1 MKCNLREEL
10 RGRVQNVLP
19 RMDLLPRR
27 RAAVLA
33 WRESDAAAARLCGA
47 TAPFWALYHPCPLGD
62 APEQTLRTCLEN
74 LAEERRE
81 GAVVCP
87 DGVYLLWVWSGEKP
101 AGLDT
106 LTAQF
111 RDRLSVRVEQC
122 RLTADTDCAHDGV
135 GRLWL
140 VDPGVPGAADGLTA
154 LLLMGG
160 LDVPLISGNLNVPA
174 RLQAALHSS
183 VERDLARQLR
193 DKLEALTE
201 GTQDR
206 EKERFREEFGPTEQD
221 LKTLLGQVPLLQDLP
236 VTGAE
241 ALAERLEPEEGLMR
255 RMARALWSGTSALQ
269 SITVRGLLEGLFGR
283 PEGRAPNDWLLDRVL
298 PELPRLC
305 GDYISKLELR
315 QRCFRQSLRLLTGEA
330 AGLALYFQEQARAA
344 QDQQKI
350 QLDEALGRELTP
362 HGTHPAQLLAAAE
375 PELELWEG
383 CVLSGLEAAW
393 WGCVS
398 EFFSQDSGLVRQ
410 AWEKWEE
417 LIRALIILGD
427 MELGPQRVPAGL
439 PGDWRQE
446 TPSTLLT
453 GLYSQ
458 VEFTGEDAAVLAESA
473 RKRAEKAFRAVG
485 LEETV
490 LLWDGDSMDLLKE
503 SRSCTGQPL
512 FEDRNGV
519 LTARSNTGSV
529 RVLPVQG
536 LGRRLMWEL
545 RMSIRAE
552 RPGGAAQ
559 DWNRPG
565 VVNQQ
570 SGEEG

>member
-47 TAPFWALYHPCPLGD
+47 TAPFRALYRPCPLGD
-62 APEQTLRTCLEN
+62 APERTLRTCLEN

-81 GAVVCP
+81 GAIVCP
-87 DGVYLLWVWSGEKP
+87 DGVYLLWVWSEEPPG
-101 AGLDT
+101 GLGT
-106 LTAQF
+106 LTENF
-111 RDRLSVRVEQC
+111 RDRLPIRVEQC
-122 RLTADTDCAHDGV
+122 RLTADASCRFNEP

-140 VDPGVPGAADGLTA
+140 VDSGVPGAADALTA
-154 LLLMGG
+154 LLLLGSA
-160 LDVPLISGNLNVPA
+160 DENLISGDLKVPA
-174 RLQAALHSS
+174 RLQATLHSA

-201 GTQDR
+201 GEQAR
-206 EKERFREEFGPTEQD
+206 EKEHFREAFGPTERD
-221 LKTLLGQVPLLQDLP
+221 LETLLGRVPLLQNLP
-236 VTGAE
+236 VTGGE
-241 ALAERLEPEEGLMR
+241 ALAERLRPEEGLFS
-255 RMARALWSGTSALQ
+255 RMARAFRGEQDGSR
-269 SITVRGLLEGLFGR
+269 TVSVRAALEGLFGR
-283 PEGRAPNDWLLDRVL
+283 PEGRAPHEWLLEQVL
-298 PELPRLC
+298 PVLPRLC
-305 GDYISKLELR
+305 REYIARLELE
-315 QRCFRQSLRLLTGEA
+315 QRCFRQPLRLLTGEA

-350 QLDEALGRELTP
+350 QLDEALGRDMSVR
-362 HGTHPAQLLAAAE
+362 GSHPAQLLSAAE
-375 PELELWEG
+375 PELKLWES
-383 CVLSGLEAAW
+383 CVRSSLEAAW

-398 EFFSQDSGLVRQ
+398 EFFSADSGLVRQ
-410 AWEKWEE
+410 AREKREE
-417 LIRALIILGD
+417 LTRALTILGA

-485 LEETV
+485 QEETV

-503 SRSCTGQPL
+503 SRSRTGQPL

-519 LTARSNTGSV
+519 LTARSNTGNV

-536 LGRRLMWEL
+536 MGRRLMWEL
-545 RMSIRAE
+545 HISR
-552 RPGGAAQ
+552 RPDG
-559 DWNRPG
+559 
-565 VVNQQ
+565 
-570 SGEEG
+570 GEER

>member
-1 MKCNLREEL
+1 MKYNLREAL

-47 TAPFWALYHPCPLGD
+47 TAPFRALYRPCPLGD
-62 APEQTLRTCLEN
+62 TPEQALRACLEN

-101 AGLDT
+101 VGLDT
-106 LTAQF
+106 LTADF
-111 RDRLSVRVEQC
+111 RGRLPIRVEQC
-122 RLTADTDCAHDGV
+122 RLTAEADCTHDGV

-140 VDPGVPGAADGLTA
+140 ADPGIPGAADALTA
-154 LLLMGG
+154 LLLLGSA
-160 LDVPLISGNLNVPA
+160 DESLISGNLKVPA
-174 RLQAALHSS
+174 RLQATLHSA

-201 GTQDR
+201 GEQAR
-206 EKERFREEFGPTEQD
+206 EKEHFREEFGPTERD
-221 LKTLLGQVPLLQDLP
+221 LETLLGRVPLLQNLP

-255 RMARALWSGTSALQ
+255 RMARALRGEADTGRT
-269 SITVRGLLEGLFGR
+269 ITVRAALEGLFGR
-283 PEGRAPNDWLLDRVL
+283 PEGRAPHEWLLDRVL
-298 PELPRLC
+298 PVLPRVC
-305 GDYISKLELR
+305 SDYIGQLELK
-315 QRCFRQSLRLLTGEA
+315 QRCFRQSLRLLAGEA
-330 AGLALYFQEQARAA
+330 TGLALYFQEQARAA
-344 QDQQKI
+344 QNQQKI
-350 QLDEALGRELTP
+350 QLDEALGRDLTVR
-362 HGTHPAQLLAAAE
+362 GSHPAQLLSAAE
-375 PELELWEG
+375 PELKLWEG
-383 CVLSGLEAAW
+383 CVRSGLEAAW

-398 EFFSQDSGLVRQ
+398 EFFSVDSGLVRQ
-410 AWEKWEE
+410 AREKREE
-417 LIRALIILGD
+417 LTRALTILGA
-427 MELGPQRVPAGL
+427 MELGPWREPAGL

-446 TPSTLLT
+446 TPSTLLA

-458 VEFTGEDAAVLAESA
+458 AEFTGEDAAVLAESA
-473 RKRAEKAFRAVG
+473 RKRAEKAFRAAG

-490 LLWDGDSMDLLKE
+490 LLWDGDSVGLLKE
-503 SRSCTGQPL
+503 SRSRTGQPL

-536 LGRRLMWEL
+536 LGRRLLWEL
-545 RMSIRAE
+545 RISLRTQA
-552 RPGGAAQ
+552 
-559 DWNRPG
+559 
-565 VVNQQ
+565 
-570 SGEEG
+570 GEEG